1 MLCDALQEAAKAA
14 AAKKAEEERIA
25 AIERARI
32 EAEKKQAA
40 EVYEKLGLH
49 TVQCIVWVY
58 LNCAIQHKKQL

>member
-1 MLCDALQEAAKAA
+1 VDRNGLQEQAKAA

-40 EVYEKLGLH
+40 EVKSL
-49 TVQCIVWVY
+49 Y
-58 LNCAIQHKKQL
+58 L